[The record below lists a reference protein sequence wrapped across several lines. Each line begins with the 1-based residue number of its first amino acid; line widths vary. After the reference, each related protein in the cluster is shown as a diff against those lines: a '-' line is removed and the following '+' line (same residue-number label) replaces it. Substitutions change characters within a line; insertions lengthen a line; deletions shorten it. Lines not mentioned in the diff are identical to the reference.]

1 MLFAVRKIRI
11 SNTLYSYDVIV
22 PRFLSHCTV
31 TSNKFL
37 HYTNTNEISRKMFYK
52 TYATYE

>member
-11 SNTLYSYDVIV
+11 SNTLYSYDDIV